1 MNMLR
6 NGDIAE
12 RVQRWKQIKS
22 LEHEADLMP
31 PQPGALSIT
40 HCGEIVSIHEH
51 PSLGRLRQASDH
63 VKESR
68 FTTSGGPHHRDKFAW
83 QNVKVYSAQRR
94 NLNLARS
101 IRLPEIFGP

>member
-12 RVQRWKQIKS
+12 CVQCWKQIKS

-31 PQPGALSIT
+31 PQPGALPIA
-40 HCGEIVSIHEH
+40 HRGEIVSIHEH
-51 PSLGRLRQASDH
+51 SPLGCLRQASDH

-68 FTTSGGPHHRDKFAW
+68 FATSGRPHHRHKFARK
-83 QNVKVYSAQRR
+83 NVKVYSAQRR
-94 NLNLARS
+94 NLNLAR
-101 IRLPEIFGP
+101 